1 MQVRDIMTLEVRT
14 IPSSATVLEAAK
26 KMDDENVGALPV
38 VDGEHVVGIVTDR
51 DIVIR
56 STAADQQPSQMRVT
70 DVMSA
75 PAICGHADQTIEE
88 AATVLKENYIRRL
101 PVLDDSGQ
109 LVGMAT
115 ADDLMVEIPERESTA
130 ADVFRTI
137 AEVERPGM

>member
-38 VDGEHVVGIVTDR
+38 IDGEHVVGIVTDR

-56 STAADQQPSQMRVT
+56 STAADQQPSKMRVT
-70 DVMSA
+70 EVMSA

-88 AATVLKENYIRRL
+88 AAAVLKENYIRRL
-101 PVLDDSGQ
+101 PVLDESEQ

-130 ADVFRTI
+130 ADVFRTL